1 MTSGFVTNDGK
12 DLDSRYLG
20 INAKAVSAKTADT
33 ATKATTATT
42 ATNVTNKGAIS
53 RNGNAVQVQFAGA
66 PHVPYSVPTA
76 GLLVAQS
83 AYGLTAGSTVRA
95 YSMFVNKGDKVF
107 TGNAGQGET
116 ITAYILPLKIS

>member
-1 MTSGFVTNDGK
+1 MNSNNFLLFGTARHSFTFTALK
-12 DLDSRYLG
+12 SDLE
-20 INAKAVSAKTADT
+20 NVSKS
-33 ATKATTATT
+33 TKSL
-42 ATNVTNKGAIS
+42 NKGSIS
-53 RNGNAVQVQFAGA
+53 RNGNAVQVRFAGA

-107 TGNAGQGET
+107 TGDAGQGET
-116 ITAYILPLKIS
+116 ISAYILPLKIS